1 MNPIDKLTLIESI
14 WMYLDSDDYLDDED
28 KDKTYYYFHET
39 TKEQSSEYFFYKML
53 YSYKNIT
60 YVKDMINTLDI
71 NNTFEVTNLSSNKP
85 CQVKYKEDF
94 IDYRLDLRHHSP
106 MGFGNGG
113 SSFMQM
119 SLAIL
124 AKATNDK
131 EALRYYEDFNK
142 VLGSM
147 LKENLINPLDN
158 TLKIKQ
164 IDIIY
169 WLAEQIISNPVK
181 RICKIL
187 DLKQKELAEHIHVS
201 DVTVNR
207 WASKSV
213 DVPAPML
220 RTFHILEENH
230 ILKEKVD
237 KVDLILKT
245 LGELKMSY

>member
-1 MNPIDKLTLIESI
+1 MNPIDKLTIIQATWLYLKSESYI
-14 WMYLDSDDYLDDED
+14 ADED
-28 KDKTYYYFHET
+28 KEKTYYYLHDT
-39 TKEQSSEYFFYKML
+39 TNEQQAEYFFYKMI
-53 YSYKNIT
+53 YSYKNKSHT
-60 YVKDMINTLDI
+60 QDMIKQLDI
-71 NNTFEVTNLSSNKP
+71 DNTFEVTNLAADRQ
-85 CQVKYKEDF
+85 CLVKYKDEY
-94 IDYRLDLRHHSP
+94 IDYRLDLKSHSP

-147 LKENLINPLDN
+147 LKLNLNPLDN

-164 IDIIY
+164 IDIIH
-169 WLAEQIISNPVK
+169 WLSEQIISNPVK

-187 DLKQKELAEHIHVS
+187 GLKQKELAEQLHVS
-201 DVTVNR
+201 DVSVNR
-207 WASKSV
+207 WASKST
-213 DVPAPML
+213 DVPSPML
-220 RTFHILEENH
+220 RTFDILEENH
-230 ILKEKVD
+230 ILKNKVD

-245 LGELKMSY
+245 LNELKISY